1 MITEVQIAEAQAK
14 ATMMVRK
21 AWEKFQKAY
30 GVSQPP
36 QNGGTPPKVGTN
48 G

>member
-21 AWEKFQKAY
+21 AWETFMKRY
-30 GVSQPP
+30 